1 MSEIKRVQ
9 LADAPHDQTASSTK
23 NVSASKS
30 IRFDFELFEPTA
42 ELFPEFNYSKLLY
55 EEKVNAFYW
64 LFW

>member
-9 LADAPHDQTASSTK
+9 LADAPNDQTASSTK

-42 ELFPEFNYSKLLY
+42 DSFPEFNYSKLLY
-55 EEKVNAFYW
+55 DEKVIALLWF
-64 LFW
+64 